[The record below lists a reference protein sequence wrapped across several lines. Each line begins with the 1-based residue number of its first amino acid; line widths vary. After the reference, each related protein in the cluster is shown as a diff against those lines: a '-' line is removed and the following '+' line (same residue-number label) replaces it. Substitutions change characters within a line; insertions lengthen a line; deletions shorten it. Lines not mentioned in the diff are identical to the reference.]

1 MPATATHAFFAKD
14 VYDILPGDIKKQ
26 LSISRSKMFA
36 QSTDSLMFYNLLS
49 ILPGK
54 NIRYFQKYFHRN
66 QTQEFFLN
74 LLRYIKDSNIK
85 DKDTL
90 SFLFGFITHY
100 ALDSMI
106 HPYIFYKTGCFN
118 KNKPNT
124 YKYNNI
130 HTFMETF
137 IDNDMIRRR
146 LKTNPYEFQ
155 FTKFCFN
162 TEPFSNELNKTINY
176 TFFNTFKLKDM
187 DKIYYKSLKQMKF
200 FVKYFRQD
208 KYGIKKNIYKFFDSF
223 TSKRTFRLEA
233 LSYHYPL
240 VDRHNFLNSNHNTWR
255 NPTTYDMTSTES
267 FVDLYLKAIKIAKIL
282 TCASFDYLN
291 DKDIDLEKIFDNTS
305 YVTGLNCDNKKELKY
320 FEF

>member
-14 VYDILPGDIKKQ
+14 VYDILPGDIKKN

-49 ILPGK
+49 VMPGK
-54 NIRYFQKYFHRN
+54 NIRNFQKYFHKN

-74 LLRYIKDSNIK
+74 LLKYIKDSNIK

-90 SFLFGFITHY
+90 SVLFGFITHY
-100 ALDSMI
+100 ALDSTI
-106 HPYIFYKTGCFN
+106 HPYIFYKTGCFI
-118 KNKPNT
+118 KNKPST

-155 FTKFCFN
+155 FSKFCFN
-162 TEPFSNELNKTINY
+162 TSPFSDNLNKTINY
-176 TFFNTFKLKDM
+176 TFYNTFKLKDM
-187 DKIYYKSLKQMKF
+187 DKIYYKSLKQMNF
-200 FVKYFRQD
+200 FLKYFRQD
-208 KYGIKKNIYKFFDSF
+208 RYGIKKNIYKFFDSF
-223 TSKRTFRLEA
+223 TSKNTFRLEA

-240 VDRHNFLNSNHNTWR
+240 KDRHNFLNSNHSTWR

-291 DKDIDLEKIFDNTS
+291 DKEIDLEKIFDNTS
-305 YVTGLNCDNKKELKY
+305 YVTGLNCESKKELKY

>member
-14 VYDILPGDIKKQ
+14 VYDILPGDIKKN

-49 ILPGK
+49 VMPGK
-54 NIRYFQKYFHRN
+54 NIRNFQKYFHKN

-100 ALDSMI
+100 ALDSTI
-106 HPYIFYKTGCFN
+106 HPYIFYKTGCFI
-118 KNKPNT
+118 KNKPST

-137 IDNDMIRRR
+137 LDNDMVRRR
-146 LKTNPYEFQ
+146 EKTNPYKFPIG
-155 FTKFCFN
+155 KFCFN
-162 TEPFSNELNKTINY
+162 TKKFSRDLNSTIDY
-176 TFFNTFKLKDM
+176 TFYTTFGIKKM
-187 DKIYYKSLKQMKF
+187 SRIYFRSLKQMKTAL
-200 FVKYFRQD
+200 VLFRKD
-208 KYGIKKNIYKFFDSF
+208 TYGIKKFFYKLIDTF
-223 TSKRTFRLEA
+223 TSSRTFRFEA
-233 LSYHYPL
+233 VSYHYPL
-240 VDRHNFLNSNHNTWR
+240 EDRHNFLNENHKVWR
-255 NPTTYDMTSTES
+255 NPTTYNLTSKYS
-267 FVDLYLKAIKIAKIL
+267 FLDLYLKALKVAKVMV
-282 TCASFDYLN
+282 CASFDYI
-291 DKDIDLEKIFDNTS
+291 DGKDIDLEKIFLNTS
-305 YVTGLNCDNKKELKY
+305 YITGLDCDSKKELKY